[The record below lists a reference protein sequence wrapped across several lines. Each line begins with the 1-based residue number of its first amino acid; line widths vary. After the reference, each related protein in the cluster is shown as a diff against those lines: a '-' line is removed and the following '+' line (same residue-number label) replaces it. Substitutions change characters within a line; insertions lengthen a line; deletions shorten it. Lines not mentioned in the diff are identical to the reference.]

1 MPDFGAFPVWARES
15 ARRTKCQERPTN
27 QYFLSRVQSR
37 LHAFAGGRLPKVSI
51 RTTVIRCVVRLSRE
65 GSAIAGP
72 PPESNMDQ
80 QTEVFTL
87 PRGRAATWLLHAGA
101 DIPRAIRVALVGSL
115 FGTLPIFAGGVLN
128 TVAVA
133 WVLARRHPT
142 TAFHIWLAL
151 EIAVCLVR
159 LCVLVVAR
167 RRARARKST
176 LTDTYVL
183 LAPLWG
189 ATVGYGALVSVL
201 SGDWIA
207 STLSFLS
214 AAAMVGGICFRNF
227 GAPRLVA
234 VMIFLSLGPCCIGA
248 VLAGEPTLWLTLL
261 QIPFYLFAMS
271 AAAWRLNGMLV
282 STMKA
287 EQENDRRAR
296 HDELTG
302 LLNRAGLFQAV
313 RSRVAGH
320 ARDSAGTAL
329 LYLDLDGFKAVND
342 AHGHEVG
349 DTLLALVA
357 RRLRHLSGEG
367 SLVARLG
374 GDEFVIVT
382 PPHADPLALPDVI
395 VRELSKPFLTDGG
408 VTLEIGVSIGIA
420 MFDHHHDELDG
431 VLRDADNA
439 LYEAKRAGKSRWVSA
454 GVREVVGLVA

>member
-15 ARRTKCQERPTN
+15 ARRTKCQERPPN
-27 QYFLSRVQSR
+27 QYFLSRVQSPS
-37 LHAFAGGRLPKVSI
+37 LAFTGGRLPKVSI